1 MSDFTVAIVGGGLV
15 GSLSA
20 VYFAKR
26 GYRVKVYEK
35 RPARIEISDNITA
48 DVDIRKETHVSGRSI
63 NLALSV
69 RGLAA
74 LEGAGVSKTI
84 AEILIPMRGRMVH
97 DSKANLSAQL
107 SCPKLTIKTADKS
120 IICSINS
127 VDRKLVNQELLNAA
141 EKYPNVTLYFEHNI
155 MSCDFDNHTLLIAG
169 PLSRRSSVHADLII
183 GADGVYSRVRADL
196 LHKKIGSYSQE
207 YIDHGYVELTMPST
221 HSGNYAMDPG
231 HLHIW
236 PRQTFMMIALPNVDR
251 SFTVTLFMPWSKFD
265 EIKTKAQLVEFFEE
279 KFADAVPL
287 IGKEFLVQEYF
298 KNVKGSLVSIKCKP
312 YHYKSSGVIIGD
324 AAHAMVPFYGQG
336 MNCGFEDA
344 QILDELFSKHLD
356 VTQTVDKSGK
366 AKTTDAKVSTGSR
379 PTPGQLAAILDE
391 YSTTR
396 NPDAEAIC
404 DLALN
409 NYIEMRSSVTRWSY
423 LLRKKFEG
431 VMCKVFPNLIT
442 PLYTMVAFSQLPY
455 SEAMRRWKSQTRWY
469 GCIAC
474 VGIWGGITG
483 LGVYAFMRTP
493 QARRAIISLLD
504 Y

>member
-35 RPARIEISDNITA
+35 RP
-48 DVDIRKETHVSGRSI
+48 DIRKETHVSGRSI

-74 LEGAGVSKTI
+74 LEGAGVSKAI
-84 AEILIPMRGRMVH
+84 AQILIPMRGRMVH
-97 DSKANLSAQL
+97 DSKGTLSSQEYG
-107 SCPKLTIKTADKS
+107 SFGE
-120 IICSINS
+120 SINS

-379 PTPGQLAAILDE
+379 PTPVQLAAILDE
-391 YSTTR
+391 YSITR

-469 GCIAC
+469 GCIAR